1 MKKLLMI
8 VAMIAAAFTAKAQ
21 SEAGTVFLKPL
32 VGINVSTI
40 TEGNGESKVGL
51 AAGAE
56 FGYQLSDNFA
66 LTVGAIYSM
75 QGAKN
80 DEAKYNIEYINIPIL
95 ANAYITKG
103 LAVKVGIQPG
113 FKTKG
118 KINANGIS
126 VDDELFDEDMK
137 VKGFD
142 FSIPVGMSYE
152 FSDFVIDARYNWGV
166 SKMVDGFDSK
176 NSVFQFTLGYKFA
189 LSSNQKKK

>member
-8 VAMIAAAFTAKAQ
+8 AAMIAAAFTAKAQ

-80 DEAKYNIEYINIPIL
+80 DEATYNIEYINIPIL

-166 SKMVDGFDSK
+166 SNIIDGFDSK

-189 LSSNQKKK
+189 L

>member
-8 VAMIAAAFTAKAQ
+8 AAMVAAAFTVKAQ
-21 SEAGTVFLKPL
+21 SEAGTTFLKPL
-32 VGINVSTI
+32 VGINVSNI
-40 TEGNGESKVGL
+40 TEGNGDAKVGL

-56 FGYQLSDNFA
+56 FGYQVSDNFA

-80 DEAKYNIEYINIPIL
+80 DDVKYNLEYINIPIL
-95 ANAYITKG
+95 LNAYITKG

-118 KINANGIS
+118 ELKANGVS
-126 VDDELFDEDMK
+126 VKDDLIGEE
-137 VKGFD
+137 VKSFD
-142 FSIPVGMSYE
+142 FSIPVGLSYE
-152 FSDFVIDARYNWGV
+152 FTDFVIDARYNWGI
-166 SKMVDGFDSK
+166 SKMVEGFDSK

-189 LSSNQKKK
+189 L